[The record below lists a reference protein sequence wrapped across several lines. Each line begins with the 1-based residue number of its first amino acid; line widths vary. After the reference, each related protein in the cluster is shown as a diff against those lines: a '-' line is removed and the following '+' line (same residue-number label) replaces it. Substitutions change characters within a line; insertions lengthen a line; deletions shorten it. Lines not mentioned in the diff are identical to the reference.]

1 VLLNVIYFRIGVIIV
16 LVMTVANAI
25 VWIVKQILDVS
36 NDARVWG
43 RFFLTFTSV
52 FMVTFFFFATLAK
65 PMFKVHISHQR
76 KGNYSLKWMS

>member
-1 VLLNVIYFRIGVIIV
+1 VIIV

-52 FMVTFFFFATLAK
+52 FMVTFFFFATVAK
-65 PMFKVHISHQR
+65 PMFKVVIS
-76 KGNYSLKWMS
+76 YY